1 MSDHNSIERKFDF
14 MEDSHMVKKELV
26 RRSPLR
32 ILEKSTLGGVGKGNI
47 GIIAGKK
54 GQGKTACLVHIATD
68 QLLQN
73 KHVIHLSFS
82 GDINHIVTWYEDI
95 FQELSK
101 QYKLDCAMDVHD
113 DIIRNRIVMNFQQ
126 GKVGVG
132 KIESNVKTIIEKGNF
147 TVETIIV
154 DGYDFVSGSVSEIKE
169 FKRFARD
176 NGFELWF
183 SATVKEDVNGAAPK
197 VLAPYMND
205 VAVLICLEP
214 RGDLMHLNLIKDHDA
229 NVVPDMH
236 LKLDPRIL
244 LIAEENQADR
254 AA

>member
-1 MSDHNSIERKFDF
+1 

-32 ILEKSTLGGVGKGNI
+32 ILEKSTRGGVGKGNI
-47 GIIAGKK
+47 GVIAGKK

-68 QLLQN
+68 KLLQN

-82 GDINHIVTWYEDI
+82 GNIDHIVTWYEDI

-101 QYKLDCAMDVHD
+101 RYKLDCAMDVHD
-113 DIIRNRIVMNFQQ
+113 DIIKNRIVMNFQQ
-126 GKVGVG
+126 GKVGVE
-132 KIESNVKTIIEKGNF
+132 KIESNVRMLIEKGNF

-154 DGYDFVSGSVSEIKE
+154 DGYDFATGSVSEIKE
-169 FKRFARD
+169 FKRFAKD
-176 NGFELWF
+176 NGFEIWF
-183 SATVKEDVNGAAPK
+183 SAAVKEDVKGSVPK
-197 VLAPYMND
+197 VLEPYMND
-205 VAVLICLEP
+205 VAILICLEG
-214 RGDLMHLNLIKDHDA
+214 RADLIHLNLVKDHDA
-229 NVVPDMH
+229 NVVPEMH

-254 AA
+254 VA